1 MSGNHLRS
9 IRLNIYVRGA
19 QRWVSSMPRAQSFY
33 DRQLELT
40 WWFVMARIGQDL
52 REQYE
57 VPKELPPKLLMLVM
71 RLADRDVLFPNI
83 SWQSDADAFGG

>member
-1 MSGNHLRS
+1 
-9 IRLNIYVRGA
+9 
-19 QRWVSSMPRAQSFY
+19 MPRAQSFY

-83 SWQSDADAFGG
+83 SWQSDADTFGG